1 MRGFFVLLISLTP
14 FLLFAQK
21 NFKPGYIVNLKG
33 DTTKGF
39 INYKEWDSNPTSILF
54 KSSGTDDNER
64 VYKVNDIGYFEI
76 TGYEAYLWAVVDISL
91 DPTNFSG
98 ISAKDT
104 SSKTDTVFLKVIYM
118 GDVASLLSYSDHIK
132 QRFYVLETGQ
142 PTAKEL
148 MFRTYF
154 KDGLTLVTEDIYR
167 SQLTTLMSAYNP
179 ASGKLAQKIKEAN
192 YEKQDLKKVFMLM
205 NHAEEGGKAKG
216 NKHPGVGWFAGIG
229 MQKDNVKFEG
239 NHRFARG
246 PVSSELSWL
255 PKFSAGVDVFAN
267 PNIGKLFLR
276 VEAGFQKNQSTF
288 TRYGDP
294 IMDFSKASYE
304 VASTSFSIVPQLN
317 YTVYNTAKV
326 KIPVGIGCG
335 FNFLNYSKNQ
345 YVELDF
351 LGNENDHDD
360 NYLDLR
366 KTMGIMLGRISVV
379 FQNKI
384 EASFL
389 YHPFASQNT
398 ALGYSMSTS
407 NMQFQVYYLFRK
419 KNPIK

>member
-76 TGYEAYLWAVVDISL
+76 TGYEAYLRAAVDISL
-91 DPTNFSG
+91 DPTNFNS
-98 ISAKDT
+98 ISAKET
-104 SSKTDTVFLKVIYM
+104 SSKTDTVFLKMIYP
-118 GDVASLLSYSDHIK
+118 GDVASLLSYTDRIK
-132 QRFYVLETGQ
+132 ERFYVLETGQ

-148 MFRTYF
+148 IFRTYY
-154 KDGLTLVTEDIYR
+154 KDGLSLVTEDTYK

-179 ASGKLAQKIKEAN
+179 VPKKLAQKIKESN
-192 YEKQDLKKVFMLM
+192 YEKRDLKKVFMLM
-205 NHAEEGGKAKG
+205 NHTDEGSKVKG
-216 NKHPGVGWFAGIG
+216 NNHPGVGWFAGIG
-229 MQKDNVKFEG
+229 MQKDDIKFEG

-255 PKFSAGVDVFAN
+255 PKFSAGMDVFAN
-267 PNIGKLFLR
+267 PNIGKIFFR
-276 VEAGFQKNQSTF
+276 IEAGFKKNQSKF
-288 TRYGDP
+288 IRNGDP
-294 IMDFSKASYE
+294 ILDFSKASYE

-317 YTVYNTAKV
+317 YTIYNTAKV
-326 KIPVGIGCG
+326 KVPVAIGFG

-351 LGNENDHDD
+351 SGNERDRDD

-366 KTMGIMLGRISVV
+366 KTMGTMLGRISVV

-407 NMQFQVYYLFRK
+407 NMQFQVSYLFRK
-419 KNPIK
+419 KDPIN